1 MEKEKEQEQKN
12 NSDIS
17 ETNLKEMYLK
27 WYDMERDKNREMKET
42 IKSISVILKYLYE
55 HN

>member
-27 WYDMERDKNREMKET
+27 WYDMERDKNREMKEM